1 MPVSILF
8 IALAF
13 WLGLS
18 NLTAVAHVPRPAVAR
33 S

>member
-1 MPVSILF
+1 VSDWEALMPMQMRIRYAVSILF

-18 NLTAVAHVPRPAVAR
+18 N
-33 S
+33 

>member
-1 MPVSILF
+1 MPMQMRIRYAVSILF

-18 NLTAVAHVPRPAVAR
+18 N
-33 S
+33 